1 MEQEKEILIGELAI
15 AQKLIERD
23 PQTTEKFYLEGCAGM
38 LSYIMKHLYPNG
50 ANMEMEEM
58 INDFYW
64 YLMKEDAAVLRRF
77 RGESKLTTFIRQ
89 VAYKYF
95 KRKKENERKRR
106 IAEDKYVEQEIFDRL
121 CEEIKKTAKDEVNKT
136 LERMSDKRSSYLIR
150 RLYLD
155 GYPAASV
162 AQELDVPIETFYVL
176 KQRALIKF
184 KTAYL
189 QIRNERYE

>member
-1 MEQEKEILIGELAI
+1 MEQEKEILIDELAI

-50 ANMEMEEM
+50 ANVEMEEV
-58 INDFYW
+58 INDLYL

-89 VAYKYF
+89 VAKNYF
-95 KRKKENERKRR
+95 KRKKDNESKRR
-106 IAEDKYVEQEIFDRL
+106 IAEDKYVEQEAFDRL
-121 CEEIKKTAKDEVNKT
+121 CEEIKKTTKDEINKT

-176 KQRALIKF
+176 RQRASIKF
-184 KTAYL
+184 KAEYL
-189 QIRNERYE
+189 QIRNKRYE

>member
-1 MEQEKEILIGELAI
+1 MEQEKEILIDELAI

-23 PQTTEKFYLEGCAGM
+23 PRTTEKFYREGCAGM

-50 ANMEMEEM
+50 ANVEMEEV
-58 INDFYW
+58 INDLYL

-77 RGESKLTTFIRQ
+77 RGESKLATFIRQ
-89 VAYKYF
+89 VAYNYF
-95 KRKKENERKRR
+95 RRKKDNERKRR
-106 IAEDKYVEQEIFDRL
+106 IAEDKYVEQETFDRL
-121 CEEIKKTAKDEVNKT
+121 CEEINTAKDEVNKT

-155 GYPAASV
+155 KYPAASV

-176 KQRALIKF
+176 RQRASIKF
-184 KTAYL
+184 KAEYL
-189 QIRNERYE
+189 QIRNKRYE

>member
-1 MEQEKEILIGELAI
+1 MKQEKEILIDELAI

-23 PQTTEKFYLEGCAGM
+23 PQTTEKFYREGCAGM

-50 ANMEMEEM
+50 PDMEKEEM
-58 INDFYW
+58 INDFYL

-89 VAYKYF
+89 VANNYF
-95 KRKKENERKRR
+95 RRKKDNENKRR
-106 IAEDKYVEQEIFDRL
+106 IAEDKYVEQEAFDRL
-121 CEEIKKTAKDEVNKT
+121 CKETKKTAKDDVNKT
-136 LERMSDKRSSYLIR
+136 LEKMSDKKSSYLLR

-162 AQELDVPIETFYVL
+162 AQELDVPIATFYVL

-184 KTAYL
+184 KAEYL
-189 QIRNERYE
+189 QIRNKRYE

>member
-1 MEQEKEILIGELAI
+1 MEQEKKIRIDELAI

-23 PQTTEKFYLEGCAGM
+23 PQTTEKFYREGCARM
-38 LSYIMKHLYPNG
+38 FSYIIKKLYPNG
-50 ANMEMEEM
+50 ADVEMEEM

-77 RGESKLTTFIRQ
+77 CGESKLTTFIYQ
-89 VAYKYF
+89 VAYNYF
-95 KRKKENERKRR
+95 KRKKDNEIKRR
-106 IAEDKYVEQEIFDRL
+106 IVEDKYVEQETFDRL
-121 CEEIKKTAKDEVNKT
+121 CEEIKNTTKDEINKT

-162 AQELDVPIETFYVL
+162 DQELGVPIETFYVL
-176 KQRALIKF
+176 KQRASIKF
-184 KTAYL
+184 KAEYL
-189 QIRNERYE
+189 QIRKRYE

>member
-1 MEQEKEILIGELAI
+1 MEQEKEILIDELAI

-23 PQTTEKFYLEGCAGM
+23 PQTTEEFYREGCARM
-38 LSYIMKHLYPNG
+38 FSYIIGQLYPNG
-50 ANMEMEEM
+50 ADVEMEEV

-95 KRKKENERKRR
+95 KRKKDNERKRR
-106 IAEDKYVEQEIFDRL
+106 IVEDKYVEQETFDRL
-121 CEEIKKTAKDEVNKT
+121 CGEIKNTVKDEVNKT

-155 GYPAASV
+155 EFPAASV

-176 KQRALIKF
+176 KQRASIKF
-184 KTAYL
+184 KAEYL
-189 QIRNERYE
+189 QIRKRYE